1 MQQGSVS
8 TRFVMT
14 TQSKTIILT
23 IVRHGQTDANIKR
36 IIDGQGID
44 SPLNNIG
51 LQEAQAAGKAL
62 QNLTF
67 NAAYSSD

>member
-1 MQQGSVS
+1 M
-8 TRFVMT
+8 
-14 TQSKTIILT
+14 T

-36 IIDGQGID
+36 IVDGQGMD
-44 SPLNNIG
+44 SPLNNVG

-67 NAAYSSD
+67 NTAYSSDLKRAHKTSNHFGSESS